1 MTTSSISKAKL
12 HTEEAFEQHFVSQLV
27 GQQSYLERQD
37 SNYDKDLALDKDLLI
52 EFIKKTQ
59 PETWHVLEG
68 KLGSKAAEMLCKEV
82 DRVLKKKDVL
92 SVLKEGVQFTWSPS
106 IKLCYFEPASN
117 INPNLEKLFQA
128 NTLSVIRQVHYSTRN
143 NNSIDVVLFLNG
155 IPVVTLE
162 LKNALTGQTI
172 ANAMN
177 QYKYDRKPAG
187 EALLATGRVLVHL
200 AVDTDEAA
208 MTTKLNNGKTEFLPL
223 NRGNAGRSG
232 NCTIPDEF
240 KTAYLYQTVDNQPA
254 ILSKEVL
261 LDIIG
266 NFSQKDG
273 DRIIFPRFH
282 QIDAVRKLLADS
294 KSKKSG
300 QKYLIQHSPGS
311 GKTWTISWVAAG
323 LAKLH
328 DSDDK
333 NVFDS
338 IIIISDRT
346 VLDGQLQ
353 KAVRKLGISAN
364 YIETVDK
371 GSKQLRLALEN
382 GKKII
387 VTTIQ
392 KFTTETISE
401 MNSMNGKRF
410 AVIIDEAHSSQ
421 SGKAAQGVQDA
432 LADTSEIEI
441 IADEIAKS
449 QASKQKSDNISYLAF
464 TATPKNVTLEVFGT
478 RETQDAIPRPFHEY
492 SMRQAVE
499 EGFILD
505 VLQNYTTYS
514 SYYELEKAIEDDP
527 RFKGSKAAKK
537 VARYVALSTVAQ
549 KAAVIVEHFNKH
561 IKNELNGQA
570 KAMIVCQSREHAFRH
585 YEAIK
590 GYIKDH
596 GYKGLDALIA
606 FSGELIVDGQEYTE
620 VGLNGFAESKLP
632 EMFNTE
638 KYQVLIVA
646 NKYQTGFDQP
656 KICAMYID
664 RKLDGLQCVQTLT
677 RANRTYPG
685 KSADS
690 IYILDFA
697 NDIEDIREAFKK
709 YFDVTELES
718 LTNPQQIYELK
729 SLIMDSGFVD
739 QNSIDDFAQIFFQGE
754 ITTSDRAK
762 LEGIIN
768 NAVNSYNTADKGSQD
783 EFRQAVK
790 SFVRFYSFIIQV
802 YPVTDVS
809 LESLYWYAS
818 WLSRKLKNTATDS
831 GQELTEKMIRLSK
844 LRIEEKEKGSA
855 TPDAGDSVPL
865 EGITAFG
872 VNTKPSE
879 DEEKE
884 LSQIIKDFNDRHGT
898 EFTEDDLF
906 RIGMQAEKVANEMS
920 AVIKNNPVDVS
931 LETFADKLFDKMAE
945 VRESEKD
952 LDNIMTSDQDSW
964 MKLASLMLRHNK
976 RRLDDGSSFASKF

>member
-1 MTTSSISKAKL
+1 MTTNSISKAKL

-52 EFIKKTQ
+52 KFIKKTQ

-68 KLGSKAAEMLCKEV
+68 KLGSKAAEMLCKEI

-128 NTLSVIRQVHYSTRN
+128 NALSVIRQVHYSTRN

-187 EALLATGRVLVHL
+187 ETLLGPGRVLVHL

-223 NRGNAGRSG
+223 NRGDAGRSG
-232 NCTIPDEF
+232 NCAIPDEF
-240 KTAYLYQTVDNQPA
+240 KTAYLYQTVDGQPA

-328 DSDDK
+328 DLDDK

-371 GSKQLRLALEN
+371 GSRQLRLALEN

-514 SYYELEKAIEDDP
+514 SYYELEKVIEDDP
-527 RFKGSKAAKK
+527 RFKGAKAAKK

-561 IKNELNGQA
+561 VKNELNGQA

-590 GYIKDH
+590 GYIKDS
-596 GYKGLDALIA
+596 GYKGLDTLIA

-632 EMFNTE
+632 EMFDTE

-677 RANRTYPG
+677 RANRIYPG

-718 LTNPQQIYELK
+718 LTNPEQIYELK

-739 QNSIDDFAQIFFQGE
+739 QNSIDEFAQIFFQGE

-768 NAVNSYNTADKGSQD
+768 NAVNSYSTADKGCQD

-802 YPVTDVS
+802 YPVSDVS

-818 WLSRKLKNTATDS
+818 WLSRKLKNTTT
-831 GQELTEKMIRLSK
+831 GGGPELTNEMIRLSK
-844 LRIEEKEKGSA
+844 LRIEEREKGSA
-855 TPDAGDSVPL
+855 APEVGDTVPL
-865 EGITAFG
+865 DGITAFG
-872 VNTKPSE
+872 VNAKPSE

-898 EFTEDDLF
+898 EFTEDDLI

-952 LDNIMTSDQDSW
+952 FDNIMTSDQDSW

-976 RRLDDGSSFASKF
+976 RRLDNGAPL

>member
-1 MTTSSISKAKL
+1 MTTNSISKAKL

-37 SNYDKDLALDKDLLI
+37 SNYDKDLALDKELLI
-52 EFIKKTQ
+52 EFITKTQ

-68 KLGSKAAEMLCKEV
+68 KLGSKAAEMLCKEI

-128 NTLSVIRQVHYSTRN
+128 NTLSAIRQVHYSTRN

-187 EALLATGRVLVHL
+187 ETLLAPGRVLVHL

-223 NRGNAGRSG
+223 NRGNEGRSG

-240 KTAYLYQTVDNQPA
+240 KTAYLYQTVDGQPA

-328 DSDDK
+328 DSEDK

-353 KAVRKLGISAN
+353 KAVRKLGISTN

-432 LADTSEIEI
+432 LSDTSEIEI

-514 SYYELEKAIEDDP
+514 SYYELEKVIEDDP

-561 IKNELNGQA
+561 VKNELDGQA

-590 GYIKDH
+590 GYIKDC

-606 FSGELIVDGQEYTE
+606 FSGELIVDSQEYTE

-632 EMFNTE
+632 EMFDTQ

-677 RANRTYPG
+677 RANRIYPG

-718 LTNPQQIYELK
+718 LTNPEQIYELK

-739 QNSIDDFAQIFFQGE
+739 QNSIDNFAQIFFQGE
-754 ITTSDRAK
+754 INTSDRAK

-802 YPVTDVS
+802 YPVSDVS

-818 WLSRKLKNTATDS
+818 WLSRKLKNTAT
-831 GQELTEKMIRLSK
+831 GGGPELTNEMIRLSK

-855 TPDAGDSVPL
+855 TPEVGDTVPL
-865 EGITAFG
+865 DGITAFG
-872 VNTKPSE
+872 VNAKPSE

-898 EFTEDDLF
+898 EFTEDDLI

-976 RRLDDGSSFASKF
+976 RRLDGATQVL